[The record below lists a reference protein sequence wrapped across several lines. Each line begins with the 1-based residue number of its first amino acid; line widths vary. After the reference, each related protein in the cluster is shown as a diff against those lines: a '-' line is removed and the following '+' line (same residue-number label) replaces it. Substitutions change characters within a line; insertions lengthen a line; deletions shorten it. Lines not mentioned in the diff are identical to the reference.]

1 MFAGWPAQ
9 VSAVLRRLEG
19 REPIYLEICDIPHLD
34 RWNAGQV
41 TLLGDA
47 AHATTPTV
55 GQGACQALEDVAV
68 LVRCLESEPAD
79 VAGALR
85 HYESERKRRAEEIV
99 ALPRGGGG
107 RPPAKGPAIYGE
119 TDRAVHAP
127 AAP

>member
-34 RWNAGQV
+34 RWNAGRA

-79 VAGALR
+79 VVGALGR
-85 HYESERKRRAEEIV
+85 YESERKRRA
-99 ALPRGGGG
+99 GGPV
-107 RPPAKGPAIYGE
+107 RPPAAAGGTGPSA
-119 TDRAVHAP
+119 
-127 AAP
+127 